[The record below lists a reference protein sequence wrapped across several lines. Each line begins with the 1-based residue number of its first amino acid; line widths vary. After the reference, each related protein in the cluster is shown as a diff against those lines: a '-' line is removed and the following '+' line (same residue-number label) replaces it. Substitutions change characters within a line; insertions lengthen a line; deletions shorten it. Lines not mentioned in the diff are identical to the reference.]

1 MNLHPDYL
9 LNDINE
15 PQDLKQLNLAQL
27 QQLATEMRQLV
38 LERDSAI
45 GGHVGPNLGIM
56 EVTLA
61 FHYVFDSPMIK

>member
-61 FHYVFDSPMIK
+61 FHYVFDSPPR

>member
-15 PQDLKQLNLAQL
+15 PQDLKQLNLTQL

-38 LERDSAI
+38 LGAGQCNWWSRRAKS
-45 GGHVGPNLGIM
+45 GHYGSHPGFSLRV
-56 EVTLA
+56 
-61 FHYVFDSPMIK
+61 